1 MPRPESDAAA
11 LFLIAGVAC
20 GLLGFVVSAAGQTT
34 SEPEAAD
41 KLHDVENAIEENTRH
56 HAETDR
62 QVEEMARE
70 IAALRAQLVATAKAV
85 QDYEE
90 GLSAIDLQLVEM
102 SAERETIEESLARRR
117 GEYAAML
124 SAMARLSRNPPE
136 AALLLPSPPIDVLRG
151 AMVLRATLR
160 PLERGIRSLSD
171 QVTELTRLR
180 AKIVKEQS
188 EKTAAAKDLKEES
201 SHLDTLMARMEEASK
216 RAQSDSAETSQRL
229 AKLSADAK
237 DLKDLLVRI
246 EAQRPK
252 ETGAQAKKPAPTVA
266 ALEAPGPRESARPF
280 SAARGSLVL
289 PARGR
294 IVKRF
299 GQTLDSG
306 LASRGITV
314 ETRSQARVVAPYQGQ
329 VEFAGPFRGYGQ
341 LLIIAQG
348 EGYHIL
354 LAGLSRIDCVVG
366 QRLLA
371 GEPVGVMGSA
381 DNGNP
386 QLYVELRHDG
396 EPINPLPWMAAYDEK
411 VNG

>member
-1 MPRPESDAAA
+1 MPRLDAEAA
-11 LFLIAGVAC
+11 RLLLIAGVGC
-20 GLLGFVVSAAGQTT
+20 GLLGLAFPASAQTLSPPDAAG
-34 SEPEAAD
+34 
-41 KLHDVENAIEENTRH
+41 KLHDVENEIDENTKH
-56 HAETDR
+56 QAETDR
-62 QVEEMARE
+62 EVEEMARE
-70 IAALRAQLVATAKAV
+70 IDALRAQMVATAKAV

-90 GLSAIDLQLVEM
+90 GLSAIDLQL
-102 SAERETIEESLARRR
+102 AELNAESESINESLGQRR

-124 SAMARLSRNPPE
+124 SALARLSRNPPE

-151 AMVLRATLR
+151 AMVLRATLP
-160 PLERGIRSLSD
+160 PLETGIRSLAG
-171 QVTELTRLR
+171 QVTELTQLR
-180 AKIVKEQS
+180 AKILQEQS
-188 EKTAAAKDLKEES
+188 QKIAAANNLKQES
-201 SHLDTLMARMEEASK
+201 AHLDALMARMVEASS

-237 DLKDLLVRI
+237 DLKDLLARI
-246 EAQRPK
+246 ETQRPK
-252 ETGAQAKKPAPTVA
+252 GKDAKTKKQAPQVA
-266 ALEAPGPRESARPF
+266 ALAVPPQQGARAF

-294 IVKRF
+294 IVKSF
-299 GQTLDSG
+299 GQALPSG
-306 LASRGITV
+306 LVSRGISL
-314 ETRSQARVVAPYQGQ
+314 ETRPQARVVAPYQGQ

-371 GEPVGVMGSA
+371 GEPVGVMGPA

-396 EPINPLPWMAAYDEK
+396 EPINPLPWMVAHDEK

>member
-1 MPRPESDAAA
+1 VRRPDAGAA
-11 LFLIAGVAC
+11 RLLLIAGIGC
-20 GLLGFVVSAAGQTT
+20 GLFGVFLSASAQNLAPPDAAG
-34 SEPEAAD
+34 

-56 HAETDR
+56 QAETDR

-70 IAALRAQLVATAKAV
+70 IAALRDQMVATAKAV

-90 GLSAIDLQLVEM
+90 GLSAIDLQLVELN
-102 SAERETIEESLARRR
+102 AESESIREELVQRR

-124 SAMARLSRNPPE
+124 SALAQISRNPPE
-136 AALLLPSPPIDVLRG
+136 AALLLPTPPIDVLRG
-151 AMVLRATLR
+151 VMVLRATLP
-160 PLERGIRSLSD
+160 PLENGIRSLSG
-171 QVTELTRLR
+171 QVAELTQLR
-180 AKIVKEQS
+180 AKIMNEQS
-188 EKTAAAKDLKEES
+188 RKIAAAQNLTQES
-201 SHLDTLMARMEEASK
+201 AHLDGLMARMVEASK

-237 DLKDLLVRI
+237 DLKDLLARI

-252 ETGAQAKKPAPTVA
+252 EREARAKKEAPQVA
-266 ALEAPGPRESARPF
+266 ALPVPPAQPGIPVF

-294 IVKRF
+294 VVKRF
-299 GQTLDSG
+299 GQTLGTG
-306 LASRGITV
+306 LVSRGITL
-314 ETRSQARVVAPYQGQ
+314 ETRPEARVVAPYQGQ

-371 GEPVGVMGSA
+371 GEPVGIMGPA
-381 DNGNP
+381 DSGNP

-396 EPINPLPWMAAYDEK
+396 EPINPLPWMAAHDEK